1 MLPGLAF
8 ERRVAG
14 CGWPSAG
21 KFALPVASFLRYLF
35 GMTALLAPALANPE
49 ITPALPDLT
58 LLRDQLHAVV
68 ASGRQASGP
77 WSTGLAQLDR
87 ALGGGIPRG
96 RVTEISGPL
105 AVGKTALL
113 RKLVTQVLHTGAWVA
128 WIDATRTLAPAPF
141 TALGAR
147 FVVIRPPDRKRCAW
161 TADLLLR
168 SGVFALV
175 VIDGA
180 PPLSRVHGVRL
191 AQLARERDAACV
203 VLEHHDGGRD
213 VRPSRLA
220 GTVRLRIAAMP
231 VCTPSLPPSM
241 RVTSMRALSS
251 RRRPTRS
258 REPVA
263 GESIAQQA
271 IAGSSPT
278 VADTSRR
285 FVVTVEK
292 GGNSQGRSP
301 SIEVNSAVVVARRV
315 CAHSEIPDRRGV
327 ARRARRPWS
336 ARSNSS
342 DAEQPGQHTEH
353 PVTWGGLG
361 VSASDLYGVDLP
373 GHPARLAAGF
383 ADSAIA
389 LSSDRPFPPR
399 ERGDRSG
406 RSDRETDQ
414 RTRDWTRHRGRRRAA
429 DPSYAR
435 RPKRDLARAPI

>member
-1 MLPGLAF
+1 MP
-8 ERRVAG
+8 
-14 CGWPSAG
+14 
-21 KFALPVASFLRYLF
+21 
-35 GMTALLAPALANPE
+35 APAIAEPE
-49 ITPALPDLT
+49 ITSALPDLT
-58 LLRDQLHAVV
+58 LLRDQLQAVV

-113 RKLVTQVLHTGAWVA
+113 RRLVTQVLHTGAWVA
-128 WIDATRTLAPAPF
+128 WIDATRTLAPAPW

-147 FVVIRPPDRKRCAW
+147 FVVIRPPETKRSAW

-203 VLEHHDGGRD
+203 VLEHHDGGRE

-231 VCTPSLPPSM
+231 PCAPSMPPSM
-241 RVTSMRALSS
+241 RLLST
-251 RRRPTRS
+251 RRRPTRLP
-258 REPVA
+258 EPLA
-263 GESIAQQA
+263 GEPA
-271 IAGSSPT
+271 T

-292 GGNSQGRSP
+292 GGNSQSRSP
-301 SIEVNSAVVVARRV
+301 SIEVSSAVVVARRV
-315 CAHSEIPDRRGV
+315 CANSEIPDRRGV
-327 ARRARRPWS
+327 ARSARRPWT
-336 ARSNSS
+336 ARGNSS

-383 ADSAIA
+383 ADGAIT

-399 ERGDRSG
+399 E

-435 RPKRDLARAPI
+435 RPKRDLSRLPV

>member
-1 MLPGLAF
+1 
-8 ERRVAG
+8 
-14 CGWPSAG
+14 
-21 KFALPVASFLRYLF
+21 
-35 GMTALLAPALANPE
+35 MTALPAPAFDTTLADPD
-49 ITPALPDLT
+49 IPPAGPDLT
-58 LLRDQLHAVV
+58 LLRDQLQAVV
-68 ASGRQASGP
+68 ATGRQASGP

-113 RKLVTQVLHTGAWVA
+113 RRLVTHVLHTGAWVA

-141 TALGAR
+141 TGLGAR
-147 FVVIRPPDRKRCAW
+147 FVVIRPPDTKRCAW

-203 VLEHHDGGRD
+203 VLEHHDGGRE

-241 RVTSMRALSS
+241 RVLST
-251 RRRPTRS
+251 RRRPIRS

-263 GESIAQQA
+263 GE
-271 IAGSSPT
+271 SPT

-301 SIEVNSAVVVARRV
+301 SIEVSSAVVVARRV

-327 ARRARRPWS
+327 ARSARRPWT
-336 ARSNSS
+336 ARGNSS
-342 DAEQPGQHTEH
+342 DAEQLGQHTEH

-383 ADSAIA
+383 ADGAIT

-399 ERGDRSG
+399 ER
-406 RSDRETDQ
+406 SDRETDQ
-414 RTRDWTRHRGRRRAA
+414 RTREWTRHRGRRRAA
-429 DPSYAR
+429 DPSYGR
-435 RPKRDLARAPI
+435 RPKRDLAHH

>member
-1 MLPGLAF
+1 
-8 ERRVAG
+8 
-14 CGWPSAG
+14 
-21 KFALPVASFLRYLF
+21 
-35 GMTALLAPALANPE
+35 MTALPAIAPAEPE
-49 ITPALPDLT
+49 RTPAPPDLT
-58 LLRDQLHAVV
+58 LLRDQLQAVV

-113 RKLVTQVLHTGAWVA
+113 RRLVTHVLHTGAWVA

-147 FVVIRPPDRKRCAW
+147 FVVIRPPDTKRSAW

-203 VLEHHDGGRD
+203 VLAHHDGGRE

-231 VCTPSLPPSM
+231 PCTPSMPPSM
-241 RVTSMRALSS
+241 RVLST

-258 REPVA
+258 REAVA
-263 GESIAQQA
+263 EQP
-271 IAGSSPT
+271 PT
-278 VADTSRR
+278 VADASRR

-301 SIEVNSAVVVARRV
+301 SIEVSSAVVMARRV

-327 ARRARRPWS
+327 ARSARRPWS

-342 DAEQPGQHTEH
+342 DAEQSGQPTEH

-383 ADSAIA
+383 ADGAST
-389 LSSDRPFPPR
+389 LGSDRPFPPR
-399 ERGDRSG
+399 EH
-406 RSDRETDQ
+406 SDRESDQ
-414 RTRDWTRHRGRRRAA
+414 RTRDWTRYRGRRRAA
-429 DPSYAR
+429 DPSYSR
-435 RPKRDLARAPI
+435 RPKRHEPTAHSPRPTAERREPQAHSPLG

>member
-1 MLPGLAF
+1 
-8 ERRVAG
+8 
-14 CGWPSAG
+14 
-21 KFALPVASFLRYLF
+21 
-35 GMTALLAPALANPE
+35 MTALPAPALDTSLAESE
-49 ITPALPDLT
+49 IAPVGADLT
-58 LLRDQLHAVV
+58 LLRDQLQAVV
-68 ASGRQASGP
+68 ATGRQASGP
-77 WSTGLAQLDR
+77 WSTGLARLDR

-113 RKLVTQVLHTGAWVA
+113 RKLVAQVLHTGAWVA
-128 WIDATRTLAPAPF
+128 WIDATRTLAPAPW
-141 TALGAR
+141 TALGSR

-203 VLEHHDGGRD
+203 VLEHHDGGRE

-231 VCTPSLPPSM
+231 PCAPSMPPSM

-251 RRRPTRS
+251 RRRPTPLP
-258 REPVA
+258 EPVA
-263 GESIAQQA
+263 APPVS
-271 IAGSSPT
+271 
-278 VADTSRR
+278 VADASRR

-301 SIEVNSAVVVARRV
+301 SIEVSSAVVVARRV
-315 CAHSEIPDRRGV
+315 CTDSEIPDRRGV
-327 ARRARRPWS
+327 ARSARRPWT
-336 ARSNSS
+336 ARGNSS
-342 DAEQPGQHTEH
+342 DAEQQQAEH

-383 ADSAIA
+383 TDGAIP
-389 LSSDRPFPPR
+389 LSSDRPFPPIERGNR
-399 ERGDRSG
+399 ERQ
-406 RSDRETDQ
+406 TDQ
-414 RTRDWTRHRGRRRAA
+414 HTRDWTRYRGRRRAA
-429 DPSYAR
+429 DPSYGR
-435 RPKRDLARAPI
+435 RPKRDLTRH